1 MEQTLTHWK
10 KLNNPDYI
18 GAYSLDRGK
27 DMTLTIDYVN
37 REIITG
43 TGGKKEECTVLHF
56 KEAQKPMILN
66 RTNAKTIQK
75 IYGTPYIEEWAGK
88 KITLFA
94 SVTKLAG
101 EEVECL
107 RIRPVR
113 PTLPELLL
121 SDTDNFCNCQQAIR
135 NGYSIEQIQKKWTL
149 SPEVIKELLK

>member
-1 MEQTLTHWK
+1 MEQALTHWK

-121 SDTDNFCNCQQAIR
+121 SDTDNFRNCQQAIR

>member
-94 SVTKLAG
+94 SVTKLAD

-121 SDTDNFCNCQQAIR
+121 SDTDNFRNCQQAIR
-135 NGYSIEQIQKKWTL
+135 NGYSIEQIQL
-149 SPEVIKELLK
+149 

>member
-1 MEQTLTHWK
+1 
-10 KLNNPDYI
+10 
-18 GAYSLDRGK
+18 
-27 DMTLTIDYVN
+27 MTLTIDYVN

-94 SVTKLAG
+94 SVTKLAD

-107 RIRPVR
+107 RIR

-121 SDTDNFCNCQQAIR
+121 SDTDNFRNCQQAIR

>member
-88 KITLFA
+88 RITLFA
-94 SVTKLAG
+94 SVTKLAD

-121 SDTDNFCNCQQAIR
+121 SDTDNFRNCQQAIR

>member
-1 MEQTLTHWK
+1 MEQALPHWK

-121 SDTDNFCNCQQAIR
+121 SDTDNFRNCQQAIR

>member
-94 SVTKLAG
+94 SVTKLAD

-121 SDTDNFCNCQQAIR
+121 SDTDNFRNCQQAIR

>member
-121 SDTDNFCNCQQAIR
+121 SDTDNFRNCQQAIR

>member
-94 SVTKLAG
+94 SVTKLAD

-121 SDTDNFCNCQQAIR
+121 SDTDNFRTCQQAIR